1 MKEPLKNV
9 LMKRRGIDV
18 FQKAAFPEVLIS
30 LYDSHRKLPG
40 SRATCSLDICV
51 NLYAIFGIR

>member
-18 FQKAAFPEVLIS
+18 FQKAVFPEVLIS

-40 SRATCSLDICV
+40 TEQRVALTSV
-51 NLYAIFGIR
+51 

>member
-1 MKEPLKNV
+1 
-9 LMKRRGIDV
+9 MKRRGIDV
-18 FQKAAFPEVLIS
+18 FQEAVFPEVLIS

-51 NLYAIFGIR
+51 NLYAVFGIR